1 MNLPRNT
8 RSTRNELDTGVRDT
22 RTTRNSD
29 RWILACV
36 LLGLVLRLAFA
47 LLYWTDQPLTHDE
60 REYLALARS
69 VARGQGFQYPADEPK
84 PGTGQQFG
92 RAPGYPLFL
101 AAIIQ
106 PSPVNQAPRRIQ
118 IVQAVTGAAGI
129 WLIAAIAGRA
139 AGPRAAVTAAAIAA
153 VYPPLIWMPSY
164 VLSETLFSTMA
175 LAAARALQEVGGQRS
190 EVGKTR
196 IPTSDLRPLISGAV
210 LTGLA
215 VLTRPSLL
223 FFLPLVALWFL
234 WQRRT
239 MEAVAFILVTALC
252 VAPWTIRNHRVYGRW
267 IAVASEGG
275 VTFWT
280 GNHPLA
286 KGDGDLSTNVAL
298 KRAEL
303 AFRAL
308 HPGLTP
314 EEMEPVYYRD
324 ALAWIGREPG
334 AWLAL
339 VVRKAFYTVMP
350 IGPSYA
356 VHSPRYRI
364 ASAASF
370 LLILP
375 AAIYGAWRWRNARGA
390 GTSPA
395 ALWLMAAATVAAG
408 LIFFPQERFRM
419 PVIDP
424 ALIVTAALPAGLR
437 KR

>member
-1 MNLPRNT
+1 MNPPRSARNT
-8 RSTRNELDTGVRDT
+8 L
-22 RTTRNSD
+22 
-29 RWILACV
+29 WIAACV
-36 LLGLVLRLAFA
+36 ALGLALRLSFA

-69 VARGQGFQYPADEPK
+69 VARGEGFRYPADEPT

-101 AAIIQ
+101 AAIIE
-106 PSPVNQAPRRIQ
+106 PSPVSQAPRRIQ
-118 IVQAVTGAAGI
+118 IAQAMLGAAGI

-139 AGPRAAVTAAAIAA
+139 AGPRAAVTAAALAA
-153 VYPPLIWMPSY
+153 IYPPLIWMPSY
-164 VLSETLFSTMA
+164 VLSETLFSTLA
-175 LAAARALQEVGGQRS
+175 LTAALALQEKGDRSHFADKKGPVPFSEKWRFSKKGPVPFFGG
-190 EVGKTR
+190 G
-196 IPTSDLRPLISGAV
+196 
-210 LTGLA
+210 LTGIAIL
-215 VLTRPSLL
+215 VRPVTL
-223 FFLPLVALWFL
+223 FFLPLVTLWMVRKNAYRAAAIF
-234 WQRRT
+234 
-239 MEAVAFILVTALC
+239 VITAILC
-252 VAPWTIRNHRVYGRW
+252 VLPWTIRNYLVYGRW

-286 KGDGDLSTNVAL
+286 KGDGDLSTNVDL

-303 AFRAL
+303 AFRAA

-314 EEMEPVYYRD
+314 EQMEPVYYQATLR
-324 ALAWIGREPG
+324 WIRSDPA

-339 VVRKAFYTVMP
+339 VARKAYYTVMP
-350 IGPSYA
+350 FGPSYA
-356 VHSPRYRI
+356 VHSSRYRV

-375 AAIYGAWRWRNARGA
+375 AAIYGAWRWREARRA

-395 ALWLMAAATVAAG
+395 PLWLMAAATVAAG
-408 LIFFPQERFRM
+408 LVFFPQERFRM